1 MRSDQAILLVED
13 DQVDAM
19 TIKRAFRQL
28 GSPNPLHH
36 VTDGEKALEFL
47 RDPAKPRPGLIL
59 LDLNM
64 PRMNGLEF
72 LTHAKADPDL
82 KTIPVVI
89 LTTSGED
96 GDRVGSYARSVAGY
110 MIKPVEYPQFVETM
124 RRIYDYWVV
133 SETPPH

>member
-1 MRSDQAILLVED
+1 MRSEQTILLVED
-13 DQVDAM
+13 DQVDSM
-19 TIKRAFRQL
+19 TIQRALRQL
-28 GSPNPLHH
+28 ETPNPLHH

-72 LTHAKADPDL
+72 LEHVKQDAELRK
-82 KTIPVVI
+82 IPVVV
-89 LTTSGED
+89 LTTSRED
-96 GDRVGSYARSVAGY
+96 GDRISSFERSVAGY

-124 RRIYDYWVV
+124 RKIRDYWTT
-133 SETPPH
+133 SEMAPN